1 MVAAQ
6 AIEALGHA
14 ASGSAGTAVSTAAL
28 APLDLVTTRLK
39 VQRQLEDQK
48 HYDGLMDAF
57 RSIVK
62 NEGVGGLYSGLSTD
76 VTKSVIDS
84 FLFFGFYN
92 YLRQRSR
99 QPGLLQELAYG
110 ALAGAASKALT
121 TPLSNV
127 VTRKQTPGSSDESF
141 GEILK
146 DMRKEG
152 GFKALWAGYSATLVL
167 TINPSL
173 TFLINRRLAAKVIPA
188 LEEEDVPV
196 AWAAFLLA
204 AFSKAAATAMTY
216 PFQTGKTRLQLPSE
230 DEETGSEKPDEKKKA
245 ARKSLLRKMLD
256 ILDKT
261 IFGVIVR
268 IVRTEGVRALY
279 DGVQGELLKGF
290 FSHGL
295 TMLTKGFFHR
305 LVIRMW
311 LMAQRNRQLRLQTK

>member
-1 MVAAQ
+1 
-6 AIEALGHA
+6 
-14 ASGSAGTAVSTAAL
+14 
-28 APLDLVTTRLK
+28 
-39 VQRQLEDQK
+39 
-48 HYDGLMDAF
+48 
-57 RSIVK
+57 
-62 NEGVGGLYSGLSTD
+62 
-76 VTKSVIDS
+76 
-84 FLFFGFYN
+84 
-92 YLRQRSR
+92 
-99 QPGLLQELAYG
+99 
-110 ALAGAASKALT
+110 
-121 TPLSNV
+121 
-127 VTRKQTPGSSDESF
+127 
-141 GEILK
+141 
-146 DMRKEG
+146 
-152 GFKALWAGYSATLVL
+152 
-167 TINPSL
+167 
-173 TFLINRRLAAKVIPA
+173 
-188 LEEEDVPV
+188 V

-245 ARKSLLRKMLD
+245 ARKPLLRTMLN

-261 IFGVIVR
+261 RFGVIVR